1 MKLIWYH
8 FVSLT
13 DHTTSPQTIQNWNQ
27 GRYAQMTVKMS
38 KKLPNN
44 LKIITIIISQAIKFR
59 KEETNK
65 SYVEWKL
72 SSVFAFFVDFLRN

>member
-1 MKLIWYH
+1 
-8 FVSLT
+8 
-13 DHTTSPQTIQNWNQ
+13 
-27 GRYAQMTVKMS
+27 MTVKMS

-65 SYVEWKL
+65 SYVE
-72 SSVFAFFVDFLRN
+72 